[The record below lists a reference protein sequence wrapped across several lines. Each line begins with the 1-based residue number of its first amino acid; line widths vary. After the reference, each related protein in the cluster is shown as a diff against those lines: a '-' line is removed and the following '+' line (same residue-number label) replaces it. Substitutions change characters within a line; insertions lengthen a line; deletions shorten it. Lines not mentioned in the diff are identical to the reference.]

1 MGGAPP
7 VGLHPRLRIGSS
19 AWSRGESGL
28 WVALDDFQYLGR
40 TGRLGALRPGCSRIH
55 SRRTR
60 GKSCPQP
67 QGQRYPNPGFQTIDG
82 WKLNHLAPHLPGLI
96 RRSLLQSAIKQK
108 RPRGNSSG
116 PFCVQVVLLAP
127 VSSVRDRKLPD
138 LQPSR
143 AFRPTIAPQGFLP
156 DLQSAQLL
164 LCLPDSHPHSTHTMD
179 FIG

>member
-156 DLQSAQLL
+156 ESQ
-164 LCLPDSHPHSTHTMD
+164 
-179 FIG
+179 